1 MSPSSFIRRRFMSWL
16 WGSEVAGEQE
26 RLLPALSMTGGVIL
40 AMFVVCEVLVT
51 RGRVK
56 LQLRGQ
62 HSKQ

>member
-1 MSPSSFIRRRFMSWL
+1 MSWL